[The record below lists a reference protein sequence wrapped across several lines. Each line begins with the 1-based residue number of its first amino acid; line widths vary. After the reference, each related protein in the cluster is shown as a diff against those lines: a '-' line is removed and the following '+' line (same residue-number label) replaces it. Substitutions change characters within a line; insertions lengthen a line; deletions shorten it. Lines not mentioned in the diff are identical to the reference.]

1 MGHGSYSTVNYVGD
15 VENNPR
21 NLRLKSKFK
30 VDNMTTF
37 DNLDNRTLFDTHGM
51 RDKMNPK
58 GVKIRESRDSEE
70 HPESDAIIIALD
82 VTGSMGSIPNF
93 MVKDGLP
100 NIMNKVYQKGIK
112 HPQVLFL
119 AIGDHTCDSAPL
131 QVGQFETSD
140 ELLDNWLTD
149 TWLEGRGGG
158 NTGESYMLAWYFA
171 AFHTSIDCFE
181 KRGKKGILITIGDEP
196 VLQSIPVR
204 HLERIMGPGQYHD
217 FTADELLAE
226 ASKKYECYHIH
237 VLETYAGS
245 MQSTVDGWQ
254 QILKDH
260 LLIAKNHK
268 EIDGIISDI
277 IVKNRQDDVPNMS
290 NTTDG
295 TTTTTKQETLL

>member
-1 MGHGSYSTVNYVGD
+1 MGHGSYSIVNYVGD
-15 VENNPR
+15 AELNPR

-30 VDNMTTF
+30 VDNMADF
-37 DNLDNRTLFDTHGM
+37 DMLDNNRLYDAHGM
-51 RDKMNPK
+51 KASMNPN

-82 VTGSMGSIPNF
+82 VTGSMGSVPNF
-93 MVKDGLP
+93 MIKKGLP
-100 NIMNKVYQKGIK
+100 NIMNKIYQKGIK

-140 ELLDNWLTD
+140 ELLDNWLGD

-196 VLQSIPVR
+196 VLKTLNAR
-204 HLERIMGPGQYHD
+204 DLERIMGPGQYHD
-217 FTADELLAE
+217 FTTEELLAE

-237 VLETYAGS
+237 VVETYAGS
-245 MQSTVDGWQ
+245 MSSTVDDWK

-260 LLIAKNHK
+260 LFVADSHK
-268 EIDGIISDI
+268 DIDGIISDI
-277 IVKNRQDDVPNMS
+277 IVKNRQGDIPNMS
-290 NTTDG
+290 NTAG
-295 TTTTTKQETLL
+295 TNNTTKQEIIL